1 MSDSALFE
9 ELSQACIRYAKSKG
23 VSFVYKHK
31 PLSYEEV
38 FADFGILP
46 GILKRAN
53 KVSSICLGTSLGGS
67 FPKEERSYLG
77 YRLEVQL
84 LAYPIPVVMLF
95 IVDALESVIGNTM
108 PGENVALDEFS
119 YE

>member
-1 MSDSALFE
+1 MSDTKLLSS
-9 ELSQACIRYAKSKG
+9 LSQACIAYAKAKD
-23 VSFVYKHK
+23 VSFVYKQK

-46 GILKRAN
+46 GMLKRAN
-53 KVSSICLGTSLGGS
+53 KVSSVCLGSSLGGT

-77 YRLEVQL
+77 YKVELHS
-84 LAYPIPVVMLF
+84 LAFSLPIVMLF
-95 IVDALESVIGNTM
+95 IVDVLEAVIGGAG
-108 PGENVALDEFS
+108 PGGKVVLDEFS